1 VDRDQLFLLPPNM
14 ADWLPERHPVWFVI
28 DTIADLDTRAFHTHR
43 VQAGP
48 GAAAYHPD
56 MLLTLLVYG
65 AWHGVRSSRAIE
77 QRCLTDVAFRI
88 ICGSQPPDHATIA
101 RFRQQHA
108 AAFTDLF
115 TQVLLLCARAGMGRF
130 GRVAIDGTKIAG
142 NASAD
147 ANVTLEQVR
156 RIAAA
161 ELAQGLATDAAEER
175 DRSGGGADPPAGLR
189 DRSQRAA
196 RIAAVRAEL
205 QAAADQHTRRQRQQ
219 AEQARRYAQA
229 VADRVAGP
237 GHPPRGTDRVALAQ
251 LRLDRAIARRQAAI
265 DAWAAEAALPLMQR
279 TRLIVRPKA
288 IDDSAEIARLRAAVD
303 RAKTQAAARRA
314 DRHTAA
320 RQAAEQATAAH
331 QTALTTAQGTIR
343 RNLTDPDS
351 RLMPSSHGWIQ
362 GYNAQLAVTDD
373 HLILAVAACQTPVD
387 VDQAQPM
394 TRKAQHAAAAIAA
407 HTGRADTTIGLLLFD
422 AGYLSEANLTA
433 PGPDRLIATG
443 KHRTLEHAARQPTDT
458 ADTSRPNTA
467 IQAMTRR
474 LTNPDTLRDYRRRS
488 ATVEPI
494 NGHLKD
500 ITGLRRFLTRGLTN
514 ITGELNLAA
523 ATLNL
528 RRLHTRLAT

>member
-1 VDRDQLFLLPPNM
+1 M
-14 ADWLPERHPVWFVI
+14 ADWLPARHPVWFVI
-28 DTIADLDTRAFHTHR
+28 DTIADLDSRAFHTHR

-48 GAAAYHPD
+48 GAAAYDPD

-65 AWHGVRSSRAIE
+65 AWHGVRSSRAVE
-77 QRCLTDVAFRI
+77 QRCGTDVAFRI

-108 AAFTDLF
+108 EAFTDLF

-130 GRVAIDGTKIAG
+130 GRVAIDGTKVAG
-142 NASAD
+142 NASPA

-161 ELAQGLATDAAEER
+161 ELARGLAADAAEER
-175 DRSGGGADPPAGLR
+175 AEGGGADPPAGLR

-196 RIAAVRAEL
+196 RIAAVRSEL
-205 QAAADQHTRRQRQQ
+205 QAAGGQQTRRVQQQ
-219 AEQARRYAQA
+219 AELARRYAQA
-229 VADRVAGP
+229 VADGVAGP
-237 GHPPRGTDRVALAQ
+237 GPAPRGVDRVAVAQ
-251 LRLDRAIARRQAAI
+251 TRLDRAIARRQAAI

-279 TRLIVRPKA
+279 TRLIVRPKS
-288 IDDSAEIARLRAAVD
+288 INDSAEIAHLRAAVD
-303 RAKTQAAARRA
+303 RAKAQAAARHA
-314 DRHTAA
+314 H
-320 RQAAEQATAAH
+320 RQAAAQQAADQATADH
-331 QTALTTAQGTIR
+331 QAALTAAHATIR

-351 RLMPSSHGWIQ
+351 RLMPTSHGWIQ

-373 HLILAVAACQTPVD
+373 HLILAVAACQTPGD

-394 TRKAQHAAAAIAA
+394 ISNVEQAAAAITA
-407 HTGRADTTIGLLLFD
+407 HTGRTDTTIGLLLFD

-443 KHRTLEHAARQPTDT
+443 KHRTLEHTARQPTHTTDPPT
-458 ADTSRPNTA
+458 TP

-474 LTNPDTLRDYRRRS
+474 LTHPDTMHDYRRRS
-488 ATVEPI
+488 ATVEPV

-500 ITGLRRFLTRGLTN
+500 LTGLRRFLTRGLAN
-514 ITGELNLAA
+514 ITGELHLAA

-528 RRLHTRLAT
+528 RRLHTRLATT

>member
-1 VDRDQLFLLPPNM
+1 M
-14 ADWLPERHPVWFVI
+14 ADWLPAQHPVWFVI

-43 VQAGP
+43 VPAGP
-48 GAAAYHPD
+48 GAPAYHPD
-56 MLLTLLVYG
+56 MVLTLLVYA

-77 QRCLTDVAFRI
+77 QRCVTDVAFRI

-108 AAFTDLF
+108 EAFTDLF
-115 TQVLLLCARAGMGRF
+115 TQVLLLCAGAGMGRF
-130 GRVAIDGTKIAG
+130 GRVAIDGTKVAG
-142 NASAD
+142 NASRA
-147 ANVTLEQVR
+147 ANVTLERVR

-161 ELAQGLATDAAEER
+161 ELARGLAADVDDER
-175 DRSGGGADPPAGLR
+175 DGGGSADPPAGLR

-196 RIAAVRAEL
+196 RIAAVQAEL
-205 QAAADQHTRRQRQQ
+205 QAAAERQTRRAEQQ

-229 VADRVAGP
+229 VADGAAGP
-237 GHPPRGTDRVALAQ
+237 GQAPRGTDRVALAQ
-251 LRLDRAIARRQAAI
+251 TRLDRAIAHRQAAI
-265 DAWAAEAALPLMQR
+265 AAWAAEAALPLMQR
-279 TRLIVRPKA
+279 SRIIRRPKSV
-288 IDDSAEIARLRAAVD
+288 DDCAEIAQLRAALH
-303 RAKTQAAARRA
+303 RATTHAAARRA
-314 DRHTAA
+314 QQ
-320 RQAAEQATAAH
+320 QAAAEHAADQATAAH
-331 QTALTTAQGTIR
+331 HTALTAAAATIG

-351 RLMPSSHGWIQ
+351 RLMPTSHGWIQ

-373 HLILAVAACQTPVD
+373 HLILAVAACQTPGD

-394 TRKAQHAAAAIAA
+394 TRKAEQAAAAITA
-407 HTGRADTTIGLLLFD
+407 HTGRTDTTIGLLLFD

-443 KHRTLEHAARQPTDT
+443 KHRTLEHAARQPTT
-458 ADTSRPNTA
+458 TTRPNTT

-474 LTNPDTLRDYRRRS
+474 LAHPDTLRDYRRRS
-488 ATVEPI
+488 ATVEPV

-500 ITGLRRFLTRGLTN
+500 ITGLRRFLTRGLDN

-528 RRLHTRLAT
+528 RRLHTRLNTA

>member
-1 VDRDQLFLLPPNM
+1 M
-14 ADWLPERHPVWFVI
+14 ADWLPAQHPVWFVI
-28 DTIADLDTRAFHTHR
+28 DIVADLDTRAFHTHR

-77 QRCLTDVAFRI
+77 QRCGTDVAFRI

-108 AAFTDLF
+108 EAFTDLF
-115 TQVLLLCARAGMGRF
+115 SQVLLLCARAGMGRF
-130 GRVAIDGTKIAG
+130 GRVAIDGTKVAG
-142 NASAD
+142 NASRA

-161 ELAQGLATDAAEER
+161 ELTEGLAADAAE
-175 DRSGGGADPPAGLR
+175 DRTADGGGGGADPPAGLR

-196 RIAAVRAEL
+196 RIAAVQAEL
-205 QAAADQHTRRQRQQ
+205 QAAGEQQTRRAQQQ
-219 AEQARRYAQA
+219 AERARRYAQA
-229 VADRVAGP
+229 VADGAAAGP
-237 GHPPRGTDRVALAQ
+237 GPAPRGVDRVAVAQ
-251 LRLDRAIARRQAAI
+251 TRLDRAIARRQAAL

-279 TRLIVRPKA
+279 SRIIHRPKA
-288 IDDSAEIARLRAAVD
+288 IDDCVEIAQLRAALHRATAKAAARHAD
-303 RAKTQAAARRA
+303 RQAAA
-314 DRHTAA
+314 D
-320 RQAAEQATAAH
+320 QAAGQAAAAH
-331 QTALTTAQGTIR
+331 QTALSAAQATIR

-351 RLMPSSHGWIQ
+351 RLMPTSHGWIQ

-373 HLILAVAACQTPVD
+373 HLILAVAACQTPGD

-394 TRKAQHAAAAIAA
+394 TRKVEQATAAIAA
-407 HTGRADTTIGLLLFD
+407 HTGRSDTTIGLLLFD

-458 ADTSRPNTA
+458 SRPNIT

-474 LTNPDTLRDYRRRS
+474 LAHPDTMRDYRRRS
-488 ATVEPI
+488 ATVEPV

-514 ITGELNLAA
+514 ITGELHLAA

-528 RRLHTRLAT
+528 RRLHTRLATA

>member
-1 VDRDQLFLLPPNM
+1 M
-14 ADWLPERHPVWFVI
+14 ADWLPAKHPVWFVI
-28 DTIADLDTRAFHTHR
+28 DTVADLDSRAFHTHR

-48 GAAAYHPD
+48 GAAAYDPD

-77 QRCLTDVAFRI
+77 QRCVTDVAFRI
-88 ICGSQPPDHATIA
+88 ICGSAPPDHATIA

-115 TQVLLLCARAGMGRF
+115 AQVLLLCARAGMGRF
-130 GRVAIDGTKIAG
+130 GRVAIDGTKVAG
-142 NASAD
+142 NASRA

-161 ELAQGLATDAAEER
+161 EAAQGLAADTADEER
-175 DRSGGGADPPAGLR
+175 DHGDRTDPPAGLR

-205 QAAADQHTRRQRQQ
+205 QAAAEQQTRRVQRQ

-237 GHPPRGTDRVALAQ
+237 GHPPPGTDRVALAQ
-251 LRLDRAIARRQAAI
+251 LRLDRAIAHRQAAI
-265 DAWAAEAALPLMQR
+265 AGWAAEAALPLMQR
-279 TRLIVRPKA
+279 SRIIHRPKA
-288 IDDSAEIARLRAAVD
+288 VDDCKEIAQLRAALD
-303 RAKTQAAARRA
+303 RATAKAAARHA
-314 DRHTAA
+314 QQQTAA
-320 RQAAEQATAAH
+320 DSAADQATAAH
-331 QTALTTAQGTIR
+331 QAALSTAQGSIR

-351 RLMPSSHGWIQ
+351 RLMPTSHGWLQ

-373 HLILAVAACQTPVD
+373 HLILAVAACQTPGD

-394 TRKAQHAAAAIAA
+394 TRKVEQAAAAITA

-443 KHRTLEHAARQPTDT
+443 KHRTLEHAARQPG
-458 ADTSRPNTA
+458 DTSRPNAA

-474 LTNPDTLRDYRRRS
+474 LTHPDTLRDYRRRS
-488 ATVEPI
+488 ATVEPV

-500 ITGLRRFLTRGLTN
+500 ITGLRRFLTRGLAN
-514 ITGELNLAA
+514 ITAELNLAA

-528 RRLHTRLAT
+528 RRLHTRLNTA

>member
-1 VDRDQLFLLPPNM
+1 M

-28 DTIADLDTRAFHTHR
+28 EVVADLDTGAFHAHR

-48 GAAAYHPD
+48 GAAAYDPD

-115 TQVLLLCARAGMGRF
+115 SQVLLLCARAGMGRF
-130 GRVAIDGTKIAG
+130 GRVAIDGTKVAG
-142 NASAD
+142 NASRA
-147 ANVTLEQVR
+147 ANVRLEQVR

-161 ELAQGLATDAAEER
+161 ELTQGLAADAAEER
-175 DRSGGGADPPAGLR
+175 ADGDRGADPPAGLR

-205 QAAADQHTRRQRQQ
+205 QAAAEAQTRRARQQ
-219 AEQARRYAQA
+219 GEQARRYAQQ
-229 VADRVAGP
+229 VADEVAGP
-237 GHPPRGTDRVALAQ
+237 GQPPRGTDRVALAQ
-251 LRLDRAIARRQAAI
+251 MRLDRAIAARQAAL
-265 DAWAAEAALPLMQR
+265 DAWAGEAALPLMQR
-279 TRLIVRPKA
+279 SRIVRRPKSV
-288 IDDSAEIARLRAAVD
+288 DDCKEINQLRAALQ
-303 RAKTQAAARRA
+303 RATAKAAARRG
-314 DRHTAA
+314 DQQTAA
-320 RQAAEQATAAH
+320 AHAADQATAAH
-331 QTALTTAQGTIR
+331 HAALSAAQATTR

-351 RLMPSSHGWIQ
+351 RLMPTSHGWIQ

-373 HLILAVAACQTPVD
+373 HLILAVTACQTPGD

-394 TRKAQHAAAAIAA
+394 TSKVQQAAAAITA

-443 KHRTLEHAARQPTDT
+443 KHRTLEHTAR
-458 ADTSRPNTA
+458 
-467 IQAMTRR
+467 
-474 LTNPDTLRDYRRRS
+474 
-488 ATVEPI
+488 
-494 NGHLKD
+494 
-500 ITGLRRFLTRGLTN
+500 
-514 ITGELNLAA
+514 
-523 ATLNL
+523 
-528 RRLHTRLAT
+528 